1 MTDNTQPEALRLALS
16 IDLMDTFTNYQQ
28 EELDKAAAELR
39 RQHARIAELESQL
52 EAVGA
57 GGVSGPLMGQPQ
69 AMPDLTALTER
80 GAKAWTAV
88 DAQALRE
95 GRWYMVTHDGV
106 ATLCEDRRDAEKEAK
121 DADMAWPHSGPH
133 RAVQLVEASTA
144 GFTAADMATAS
155 AQGFRDGVASLSA
168 SAPAPSEHIKEPYT
182 LAEVKAKI
190 ASNDY
195 SAEMLLQHAMLL
207 LDSAPLSANAGEP
220 AAYLID
226 WPDEPELEHYFS
238 ESPTETGRCRPLY
251 LAAPPTAQ
259 AEGWTRLPGQLP
271 EPGMPVLL
279 DIGKKYPIRAMWAAK
294 HTVQAADDDTD
305 WGEYVEADDM
315 YYAPEGWYEW
325 NQCED
330 NHWRVT
336 ETPRAWMPLPPPPTS
351 AEGVEH
357 G

>member
-1 MTDNTQPEALRLALS
+1 MTDNTKPEALDFADWLEAVGGGPSAKRCAAL
-16 IDLMDTFTNYQQ
+16 
-28 EELDKAAAELR
+28 LR
-39 RQHARIAELESQL
+39 EQHARIAELESEL
-52 EAVGA
+52 EAIRA
-57 GGVSGPLMGQPQ
+57 GGVNGPLIGQPQ

-80 GAKAWTAV
+80 GAKAWTGV

-168 SAPAPSEHIKEPYT
+168 
-182 LAEVKAKI
+182 
-190 ASNDY
+190 
-195 SAEMLLQHAMLL
+195 
-207 LDSAPLSANAGEP
+207 NAGEP
-220 AAYLID
+220 VAWQYRSLRDNGAWFD
-226 WPDEPELEHYFS
+226 CTKERFEMRCTQPEIW
-238 ESPTETGRCRPLY
+238 ETRALY
-251 LAAPPTAQ
+251 AAPPTAQ
-259 AEGWTRLPGQLP
+259 AEGWTKLPGQLP

-305 WGEYVEADDM
+305 WGEYVEEDDM

-336 ETPRAWMPLPPPPTS
+336 ETPRAWMPLPPTS

-357 G
+357 GL